1 VPVEE
6 PSTASKPAVSNRSKA
21 TNLVQS
27 ELRDVLW
34 IGLDLTSLD
43 ALDDVSQHIV
53 GAQLAE

>member
-1 VPVEE
+1 
-6 PSTASKPAVSNRSKA
+6 VSNRSKA